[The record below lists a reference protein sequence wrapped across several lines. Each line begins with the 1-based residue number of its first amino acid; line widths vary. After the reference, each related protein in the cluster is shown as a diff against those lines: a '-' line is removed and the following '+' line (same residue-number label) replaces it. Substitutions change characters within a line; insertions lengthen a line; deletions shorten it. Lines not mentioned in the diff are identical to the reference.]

1 MLRQASSRFFA
12 AGARSFTSTALRAE
26 VASKH
31 TSAAFLEQWEKT
43 APSTLDP
50 PKFASDHLT
59 VAATES
65 TPGVIPEKL
74 TFNFY
79 MPHKTIYDA
88 EKVDMVLVPAT
99 AGDFGVLPGH
109 VPTVAQLKP
118 GVMSVHKDD
127 KDIVKYFVSSG
138 FAFVH
143 ADSSAEVCAVEAVE
157 LDHLDPQVVKE
168 QLAEYNNKL
177 INAKDDYEKAAAQI
191 GVEVT
196 SAMNAALNQA

>member
-12 AGARSFTSTALRAE
+12 AGSRAFTSTALRAE
-26 VASKH
+26 TATKH
-31 TSAAFLEQWEKT
+31 TSAAFLEQWSKS

-50 PKFASDHLT
+50 PFFASQHLSPAPEAP
-59 VAATES
+59 AA
-65 TPGVIPEKL
+65 GVIPEKL

-79 MPHKTIYDA
+79 MPSQTICDA

-118 GVMSVHKDD
+118 GVLSVHKDD

-157 LDHLDPQVVKE
+157 LDHLDPQAVKE
-168 QLAEYNNKL
+168 QLADYNNKL

-196 SAMNAALNQA
+196 SAMNAALGQ

>member
-1 MLRQASSRFFA
+1 MLRQASNRFFA
-12 AGARSFTSTALRAE
+12 AGARAFTSTALRAE
-26 VASKH
+26 ATSKH

-50 PKFASDHLT
+50 PKFAAEHLSETTSD
-59 VAATES
+59 AP

-79 MPHKTIYDA
+79 MPHQTICDA

-118 GVMSVHKDD
+118 GVLSVHKDD

-157 LDHLDPQVVKE
+157 LDHLDPQAVKE
-168 QLAEYNNKL
+168 QLADYNNKL

-196 SAMNAALNQA
+196 SAMNAALGQ